1 MFNFFRNHGV
11 LGLNARN
18 LLYIKPFNPRKA
30 IALADDKMKTKAFL
44 AARGIPT
51 AKVFARIETRQQLRQ
66 FDFGQLPDQC
76 VLKPNHGFGGEGII
90 ILKGRKSGVFLR
102 QGKYPMTNEELI
114 RHIEDI
120 LDGKFSLG
128 GRRDEA
134 FFEQI
139 LIPHP
144 CFAPFR
150 PAGLPD
156 IRVVVFNLVPV
167 MAMLRIPTM
176 KSGGKANLH
185 LGGLGIGIDIAKGVT
200 TYAAQYNR
208 GIEVLPHGG
217 SPSGIQIPF
226 WDTLLLACA
235 RMQYIT
241 NIGYLACD
249 LTIDERMGPM
259 LLEVNARAG
268 LSVQIANRA
277 PLRARLERVEGLQ
290 VSSPEKGVRMAQDLF
305 GEKVR
310 REDEA
315 EGDRPVLGTR
325 EVITVV
331 GDGTTVDVPCAIA
344 PEEEHTTF
352 APYLIRSLLRRGAA
366 EVVDAKTGL
375 YRVKF
380 SLRDRKIQT
389 IVHMGDVPSASLRA
403 VIGRRDLAGFLID
416 PTKEPEQTLI
426 HSSVKEDLRAV
437 DRLMEE
443 IDRQLLILPFIKPLN
458 LFEER
463 RRLVEDVRYNPLFL
477 YRELPSEIL
486 SYEERLEELSPDDSP
501 LGILLEKKRRE
512 LLMRLRL
519 LQSRGDA
526 VRYTE
531 SSFALFGAPTPALIT
546 HALSTLQG
554 RIACDLPVPDDL
566 LLSAEQAVKI
576 FQEALEKYGLHEWE
590 VRVRQKVVADCTV
603 GGKSIYLR
611 EDARFSREHILSLIA
626 HEVETHV
633 LCAENG
639 MHQPFALFRRGFAN
653 YLDTQEGLASFNQD
667 RVLSPYHEKRYRPA
681 GMVLAI
687 AHALK
692 HSFANTRR
700 YLQEELG
707 FTPTRAL
714 TAAIA
719 AKRGL
724 RDTALSGALTKG
736 LVYFRGLRAIEEYM
750 RSGGDLRRLYIG
762 KIALEDLALAEQ
774 VPNVQPPLLLP
785 EFLREQPAPA
795 HKKKK
800 KPKKR
805 QEEDDE

>member
-1 MFNFFRNHGV
+1 MFPFFRAHGV

-44 AARGIPT
+44 AARGVPT
-51 AKVFARIETRQQLRQ
+51 AKVFARIETRRQLRQ
-66 FDFGQLPDQC
+66 FDFNQLPDQC

-90 ILKGRKSGVFLR
+90 ILKGRKNGVFLR
-102 QGKYPMTNEELI
+102 QGKYPITHAELI
-114 RHIEDI
+114 QHIEDI

-139 LIPHP
+139 LIPHS

-208 GIEVLPHGG
+208 GIDVLPHGG

-226 WDTLLLACA
+226 WDELLLACA

-249 LTIDERMGPM
+249 LTIDERMGPV

-277 PLRARLERVEGLQ
+277 PLRARLKRVEGLQ
-290 VSSPEKGVRMAQDLF
+290 VSSPEKGVRIAQDLF
-305 GEKVR
+305 GEKVH
-310 REDEA
+310 REDET
-315 EGDRPVLGTR
+315 ESNRPVLGTR
-325 EVITVV
+325 AVITVV
-331 GDGTTVDVPCAIA
+331 GDGTTVDVPCSLA

-366 EVVDAKTGL
+366 EVVDGKSGL

-380 SLRDRKIQT
+380 SLHDRKIQT
-389 IVHMGDVPSASLRA
+389 VVHVGDVPSASLRA

-437 DRLMEE
+437 DRLLEQ
-443 IDRQLLILPFIKPLN
+443 IDHQLLILRYLKPSN
-458 LFEER
+458 LSEER
-463 RRLVEDVRYNPLFL
+463 QHLEEDIQYNPIFL
-477 YRELPSEIL
+477 YRELPPEVL
-486 SYEERLEELSPDDSP
+486 ACEERLEELSPDDSP

-519 LQSRGDA
+519 LQSPGEA
-526 VRYTE
+526 VR
-531 SSFALFGAPTPALIT
+531 
-546 HALSTLQG
+546 
-554 RIACDLPVPDDL
+554 R
-566 LLSAEQAVKI
+566 
-576 FQEALEKYGLHEWE
+576 
-590 VRVRQKVVADCTV
+590 
-603 GGKSIYLR
+603 
-611 EDARFSREHILSLIA
+611 
-626 HEVETHV
+626 
-633 LCAENG
+633 
-639 MHQPFALFRRGFAN
+639 
-653 YLDTQEGLASFNQD
+653 
-667 RVLSPYHEKRYRPA
+667 
-681 GMVLAI
+681 
-687 AHALK
+687 
-692 HSFANTRR
+692 
-700 YLQEELG
+700 
-707 FTPTRAL
+707 
-714 TAAIA
+714 
-719 AKRGL
+719 
-724 RDTALSGALTKG
+724 
-736 LVYFRGLRAIEEYM
+736 
-750 RSGGDLRRLYIG
+750 
-762 KIALEDLALAEQ
+762 
-774 VPNVQPPLLLP
+774 
-785 EFLREQPAPA
+785 
-795 HKKKK
+795 
-800 KPKKR
+800 
-805 QEEDDE
+805 